1 MEKITILHAKTY
13 NFTDDKTG
21 KSISGLKLAYILND
35 DLEPLKIDENE
46 RGYGFVESTMPL
58 ELATKIMAVPGVY
71 EAKFVNTTNAKKQ
84 IVQKPVDLTFI
95 CTVPELFGQAKATTS
110 AAK

>member
-1 MEKITILHAKTY
+1 MEKIMILHAKAY
-13 NFTDDKTG
+13 NFTDDKTART
-21 KSISGLKLAYILND
+21 ISGLKIAYILND
-35 DLEPLKIDENE
+35 DLEPIKVDENE

-58 ELATKIMAVPGVY
+58 ELAPKIIAVPGVY

-95 CTVPELFGQAKATTS
+95 CTLPELFGQAKSTTS